1 MALLKKIRLWLGRRF
16 RLILLTHGSFEQK
29 KWLNFNRF
37 GFISLMIGLILLIIA
52 ITVAVIVFTPVK
64 EMIPGYPDKETRI
77 ASGSNASRLDSL
89 AREIELRDQYL
100 TNLKQ
105 VLLGEKLFNPALEIS
120 ENLNNP
126 SSYSPK
132 SNTDDDKQMLTLNNN
147 FNLKIPGFVSEQPKT
162 DMIFFPPVKGMV
174 TNSFDP
180 VRDHYGTDIVTPD
193 DEVVRA
199 TLAGTVISA
208 NWTMETGYTIQIQH
222 RNNYISTYRHLKKL
236 LVKTGQQV
244 DAGESIG
251 VYGNTGEISYGPHLH
266 FELWHKG
273 EPLNPENYIDFE

>member
-1 MALLKKIRLWLGRRF
+1 MAMLKKIRLWLGRRF

-29 KWLNFNRF
+29 KRLNFNRF
-37 GFISLMIGLILLIIA
+37 GFISLLIGLILLIIA
-52 ITVAVIVFTPVK
+52 ITVAVIVFTPVN
-64 EMIPGYPDKETRI
+64 EMIPGYPDKEARI
-77 ASGSNASRLDSL
+77 ASATNARRLDSL
-89 AREIELRDQYL
+89 AKQIELRDQYL
-100 TNLKQ
+100 ANLKQ

-120 ENLNNP
+120 ENLND
-126 SSYSPK
+126 SSK
-132 SNTDDDKQMLTLNNN
+132 SIPVNNDDYGEQMMSLDDN
-147 FNLKIPGFVSEQPKT
+147 FKAPGFVSEQPKT
-162 DMIFFPPVKGMV
+162 DVVFFPPVKGMV

-180 VRDHYGTDIVTPD
+180 LRDHYGTDIVTPD

-199 TLAGTVISA
+199 TLAGTVVSA

-236 LVKTGQQV
+236 LVKTGRQV

>member
-1 MALLKKIRLWLGRRF
+1 MLKKIRLWLGRRF

-29 KWLNFNRF
+29 KRFNFNRF
-37 GFISLMIGLILLIIA
+37 GFISLLVSLILLVIA
-52 ITVAVIVFTPVK
+52 ITCAVIVFTPVK
-64 EMIPGYPDKETRI
+64 ELIPGYPDKEARI
-77 ASGSNASRLDSL
+77 ASATNASRLDSL
-89 AREIELRDQYL
+89 AKQIELRDQYL
-100 TNLKQ
+100 ANLKQ

-120 ENLNNP
+120 ENLND
-126 SSYSPK
+126 SSNYLSQNNVDYSERMM
-132 SNTDDDKQMLTLNNN
+132 SLDDN
-147 FNLKIPGFVSEQPKT
+147 FKASGFISEQPKT
-162 DMIFFPPVKGMV
+162 DVVFFPPVSGLV

-193 DEVVRA
+193 DEIVRA

-222 RNNYISTYRHLKKL
+222 KNNYISTYRHLKKL
-236 LVKTGQQV
+236 LVNTGRQV

-273 EPLNPENYIDFE
+273 EPLNPEHYIDFE